1 MAILDLIHAYGH
13 HNVLCTHKST
23 IEITKKNYLSK
34 RGDCILGVNAS
45 KSCKELNLELKK
57 IIRKEKKIKV
67 IIKIGDL
74 TDTFY
79 GFGNKNLALRD
90 EEDLVFRK
98 SRFLCDRTVLINCN
112 KAAKDLDPKLIEKLK
127 IPNTKF
133 SICFEINDEN

>member
-1 MAILDLIHAYGH
+1 M
-13 HNVLCTHKST
+13 
-23 IEITKKNYLSK
+23 
-34 RGDCILGVNAS
+34 
-45 KSCKELNLELKK
+45 KK